1 MVNAINAALSGL
13 SAASRRVQV
22 SAANIANQQSTKTV
36 VDGNVVNSPYVAQ
49 RVKQVSLAGGGV
61 ITQVRD
67 VNPTSTPLFDPDD
80 PDADANGFVAYPNV
94 KLENEIVEQKIAS
107 YDYKAN
113 LKTIKVQQEM
123 EQSLLDILS

>member
-1 MVNAINAALSGL
+1 MVNAINSALSGL
-13 SAASRRVQV
+13 AAASKRLQV
-22 SAANIANQQSTKTV
+22 SANNIANMHSTRTV
-36 VDGNVVNSPYVAQ
+36 VDGNEVVSPYIAQ
-49 RVKQVSLAGGGV
+49 QVQQISQAGGGV
-61 ITQVRD
+61 TTRVQD
-67 VNPTSTPLFDPDD
+67 VNPRSTPIFNPED

-94 KLENEIVEQKIAS
+94 SLENEIVNQKIAS

>member
-13 SAASRRVQV
+13 SAASRRIQV
-22 SAANIANQQSTKTV
+22 SAANIANQHSTKTI
-36 VDGNVVNSPYVAQ
+36 VDGNVVNRPYVAQ
-49 RVKQVSLAGGGV
+49 RVQQVSVAGGGV

>member
-22 SAANIANQQSTKTV
+22 SAANIANMHSTKTV

-49 RVKQVSLAGGGV
+49 RVQQVSQAGGGV

-67 VNPTSTPLFDPDD
+67 VSPASTPLFDPED